1 MKDSTVKT
9 LQASLLKEAFKLAIE
24 EQQRLIVKK
33 QNAIDN
39 GFDRITIAAVVPY
52 KDGQLKEEI
61 AEHKGY
67 ISFYSAMYLHAEDTK
82 TAISE
87 EKIYAFFKS
96 HIKHHEK
103 AKKAMNRKPKVVN
116 PKNKKEEV

>member
-9 LQASLLKEAFKLAIE
+9 LQASLLKDAFKLAIE

-39 GFDRITIAAVVPY
+39 GFDRILIGAVVPY
-52 KDGQLKEEI
+52 KDGQLKKEI

-67 ISFYSAMYLHAEDTK
+67 IDFYSAMYLHAEDTRI
-82 TAISE
+82 AISDAR
-87 EKIYAFFKS
+87 INAFFES
-96 HIKHHEK
+96 HIKHQEK
-103 AKKAMNRKPKVVN
+103 AKKAMNRKPLVVN
-116 PKNKKEEV
+116 PKNKKEDV